1 MIKRIVLI
9 CSFCLGFNSFCFS
22 QDSIPAAKDLTEEKN
37 LQFQE
42 FFFKAL
48 SHKAIRNY
56 QKAIDNLESCNGI
69 LPQNPIIY
77 FELSKNYFLLGRT
90 QEAKE
95 YISKALLKKPDDLW
109 MQLHLVEIL
118 KKERNFKE
126 AITIQ
131 KKIVVK
137 YPNRKTQLV
146 YLYLQDRD
154 YLSSIALMNEME
166 NEKGLSKNLMNLKR
180 SLEARKSNLL
190 KKKEP
195 ETLQGFVDLFDKQKT
210 LKTLLKILGKSETEN
225 KAQFQE
231 YSKKG
236 LEFFPAQ
243 PMVYLYRGKAL
254 NQYKLYKEAL
264 AILETGLDFVIDN
277 NIVSKKLYT
286 EIANTYKSLG
296 NNTKYNEFMNKIKV
310 IE

>member
-1 MIKRIVLI
+1 M
-9 CSFCLGFNSFCFS
+9 
-22 QDSIPAAKDLTEEKN
+22 
-37 LQFQE
+37 
-42 FFFKAL
+42 
-48 SHKAIRNY
+48 
-56 QKAIDNLESCNGI
+56 
-69 LPQNPIIY
+69 
-77 FELSKNYFLLGRT
+77 
-90 QEAKE
+90 
-95 YISKALLKKPDDLW
+95 
-109 MQLHLVEIL
+109 
-118 KKERNFKE
+118 
-126 AITIQ
+126 
-131 KKIVVK
+131 
-137 YPNRKTQLV
+137 
-146 YLYLQDRD
+146 YLQDRD

-254 NQYKLYKEAL
+254 NQNKLYKEAL